1 MVDFLIKSPKL
12 TCDFMFK
19 LAPNTG
25 NPQFCIK
32 GISPSGPSSEDTV
45 HVLKSS
51 AYPIVQLGLSTMLS
65 TEYFLSQQR
74 FSTVLLVF
82 HCL

>member
-19 LAPNTG
+19 LAPKTG

-45 HVLKSS
+45 HVLNLVLILLSNWVYQQGYQRNIFFHSS
-51 AYPIVQLGLSTMLS
+51 V
-65 TEYFLSQQR
+65 FQR
-74 FSTVLLVF
+74 
-82 HCL
+82 CY